1 MTAVLILVLI
11 ILLFL
16 MGGIIYSILIYNGL
30 VRLKNEIEKAWSN
43 VDVLLKQRFD
53 ELPKLVKVC
62 EGYMKHERETLE
74 AVIKARSLLNDAK
87 TKGEML
93 DANNLISGALRSLL
107 AVVEKY
113 PELKAD
119 ISFRQLQN
127 RISEIE
133 DQIADRRELFNE
145 TVNLYNIRIAQFPDV
160 MIAKAFN
167 YTPGVLWE
175 IKPGDRED
183 VKINFENTIDGRQ

>member
-1 MTAVLILVLI
+1 MMALWILI
-11 ILLFL
+11 IIILFIGL
-16 MGGIIYSILIYNGL
+16 GVISYSIIIYNGL
-30 VRLKNEIEKAWSN
+30 IRLKNEIDKAWSN

-62 EGYMKHERETLE
+62 DGYMKHERQTLE
-74 AVIKARSLLNDAK
+74 AVIKARSLLDNAK
-87 TKGEML
+87 TQGEML
-93 DANNLISGALRSLL
+93 EANNLISGALRSLL

-127 RISEIE
+127 RVSEIE

-160 MIAKAFN
+160 MIAQAFN
-167 YTPGVLWE
+167 YMPRGLWE

-183 VKINFENTIDGRQ
+183 VKIQFETPAR